1 MKHLKKFNESLNKQ
15 DLQDFCESS
24 LAYMLDD
31 DFKISCDNMPSKIQ
45 TEFIITITKL
55 NITGTWAPSG
65 WDTFFYP
72 DYKDHL
78 IPFIQL
84 LSRRY
89 TLESFNN
96 NNNKVIMWDYNNK
109 RWVGFTLDQI
119 LNVDD
124 PNNTEDRTYY
134 YEDSIFPNTTSFK
147 LKVSEKK

>member
-1 MKHLKKFNESLNKQ
+1 MKHLKRFNESLSKQ
-15 DLQDFCESS
+15 DLKDFCESS

-31 DFKISCDNMPSKIQ
+31 DFKISCDNMIIHKFQPSKIQ
-45 TEFIITITKL
+45 TAFMITITKL
-55 NITGTWAPSG
+55 DG
-65 WDTFFYP
+65 WEPFFYP

-89 TLESFNN
+89 TLESFTND
-96 NNNKVIMWDYNNK
+96 NKVIMWDYNNK

-119 LNVDD
+119 LNG
-124 PNNTEDRTYY
+124 
-134 YEDSIFPNTTSFK
+134 EDSIFPNTTSFK

>member
-1 MKHLKKFNESLNKQ
+1 MRFLKKFNESLSKE
-15 DLQDFCESS
+15 DLKDFCESS

-31 DFKISCDNMPSKIQ
+31 DFKISCDKVITSAGHDNSNKSM
-45 TEFIITITKL
+45 ITITKL
-55 NITGTWAPSG
+55 DG
-65 WDTFFYP
+65 WDPFFYP

-89 TLESFNN
+89 TLESFTND
-96 NNNKVIMWDYNNK
+96 NKVIMWDYNNK

-124 PNNTEDRTYY
+124 PNNKEDKTYY
-134 YEDSIFPNTTSFK
+134 YEDSIFPNTTTFK